1 MAEHRDYPKQDVQ
14 TEPLLGEHFT
24 KHGHTMADLRVQVL
38 GKVKSKDPFILR
50 AWEAM
55 LIQKF
60 NTFRRGMNKEP

>member
-14 TEPLLGEHFT
+14 TEPLLGKHFT
-24 KHGHTMADLRVQVL
+24 QQGHTMADLRVQVL